1 MRTIQR
7 VDADLWQRITALSRD
22 DLTRVLGSWLD
33 RGLID
38 ALLARR
44 SRMMKEVEKLVA
56 RKGQALV
63 IIK

>member
-33 RGLID
+33 RGPID

-44 SRMMKEVEKLVA
+44 SRMMEEVEKLVA